1 MVIVLNQ
8 QQRVWLL
15 PLIIGVAIVAFD
27 QLSKQWI
34 IKRLGPV
41 PLMDAI
47 PLVGDGVQLIYS
59 RNTGVAFSL
68 LQGLPQLLTV
78 LALLITAGVIYAYIT
93 QLPRQNLAVQISI
106 GLIVGGALG
115 NLIDRIL
122 LGYVIDFIQVGWWP
136 VFNVADSAISVGA
149 ILLVLTLVRLD
160 AIHSSQSQAAVQ

>member
-1 MVIVLNQ
+1 M
-8 QQRVWLL
+8 
-15 PLIIGVAIVAFD
+15 
-27 QLSKQWI
+27 
-34 IKRLGPV
+34 
-41 PLMDAI
+41 
-47 PLVGDGVQLIYS
+47 IY
-59 RNTGVAFSL
+59 V
-68 LQGLPQLLTV
+68 
-78 LALLITAGVIYAYIT
+78 YIT

>member
-1 MVIVLNQ
+1 MVIVLNE

-15 PLIIGVAIVAFD
+15 PLVIGGGIVGLD

-34 IKRLGPV
+34 VNRLGPV

-47 PLVGDGVQLIYS
+47 PLIGDRVQLIYS

-68 LQGLPQLLTV
+68 LQGFPELLTI
-78 LALLITAGVIYAYIT
+78 LALLITAGVIYAYMT
-93 QLPRQNLAVQISI
+93 QLPRRNLAVQICI

-115 NLIDRIL
+115 NLIDRIV

-149 ILLVLTLVRLD
+149 VLLVLTLVRLD
-160 AIHSSQSQAAVQ
+160 TIGRSQSQATVQ

>member
-68 LQGLPQLLTV
+68 LQGVPQLLTV
-78 LALLITAGVIYAYIT
+78 LA
-93 QLPRQNLAVQISI
+93 
-106 GLIVGGALG
+106 
-115 NLIDRIL
+115 
-122 LGYVIDFIQVGWWP
+122 
-136 VFNVADSAISVGA
+136 
-149 ILLVLTLVRLD
+149 
-160 AIHSSQSQAAVQ
+160 

>member
-1 MVIVLNQ
+1 MVTVLNQ
-8 QQRVWLL
+8 QRRVWLL
-15 PLIIGVAIVAFD
+15 PLMICVAIIVFD

-34 IKRLGPV
+34 VNRLGPV

-47 PLVGDGVQLIYS
+47 PLVGNGVQLIYS

-68 LQGLPQLLTV
+68 LQGVPQLLTV
-78 LALLITAGVIYAYIT
+78 LALLITAGVIYVYIT

-115 NLIDRIL
+115 NLIDRIV

-136 VFNVADSAISVGA
+136 VFNVADSAISLGA

-160 AIHSSQSQAAVQ
+160 AIRNARSQTAVQ